1 MSTAFHEQGDSSECA
16 PQGCGR
22 ARLAWA
28 NGALA
33 FVNAPHAWMLGE
45 LVKHYPDSEG
55 VDKPWI
61 MAQDDE
67 GRSEEL
73 QLMSKYV
80 ICSPEY
86 ASSLISALA
95 NNPKGKGSGREA
107 YLMSRAGTVVA
118 TRKIML
124 RDVGVTERDRTAPL
138 TI

>member
-1 MSTAFHEQGDSSECA
+1 
-16 PQGCGR
+16 
-22 ARLAWA
+22 
-28 NGALA
+28 
-33 FVNAPHAWMLGE
+33 MLRE

-80 ICSPEY
+80 ISSPEY
-86 ASSLISALA
+86 DSSLKCALA
-95 NNPKGKGSGREA
+95 SMPKGKGQGKGKGGREW

-124 RDVGVTERDRTAPL
+124 RDVGVTERGRTSPL
-138 TI
+138 TIEGTKHQLVLLTVDGGDDIVK

>member
-1 MSTAFHEQGDSSECA
+1 MSTTIYEEGDGREYWP

-33 FVNAPHAWMLGE
+33 IVQAPHAWMLKE
-45 LVKHYPDSEG
+45 LVKYYPDSEG

-73 QLMSKYV
+73 QLMSKY
-80 ICSPEY
+80 
-86 ASSLISALA
+86 LISSDEYSDSIIHTLG
-95 NNPKGKGSGREA
+95 NSPKGKGKGREA
-107 YLMSRAGTVVA
+107 TS
-118 TRKIML
+118 
-124 RDVGVTERDRTAPL
+124 
-138 TI
+138 